1 MDPLTLGAGLLG
13 LVLGGVA
20 GWLAA
25 RSAGAR
31 QHAEAMLRS
40 SADLSAANAKLE
52 AAAAR
57 LGALEGERADL
68 VRQVD
73 ALHAEVMSLREA
85 QARLAAVLDA
95 EKRQSAE
102 KLAILGQAET
112 TLREAFATLSAEA
125 LRQNNQSFLD
135 LARASLGEHQQRAA
149 SDFEARQ
156 KAIGDLV
163 APVRESLEKVD
174 AKLQQVE
181 KDRISSHSALDTQ
194 LKNLASTEQTLQRE
208 TANLVKALRVP
219 TVRGRWGEIQLKR
232 VVELAG
238 MLDHCDFYEQQGV
251 NGEQGRL
258 IPDLLVRLPGGRT
271 LVVDAKAPLSAYLEA
286 LEATDDA
293 LREARLK
300 EHARQVRTHMAKLS
314 SKAYWEQ
321 FQPAPEFVVM
331 FLPGETFFGA
341 ALLHD
346 PTLLEAGVDQRVILA
361 SPITLIALLRAVA
374 YGWRQ
379 EKLAENAQ
387 AISESGRLLY
397 DRIRVLTE
405 HFENL
410 GHALDKAVEAYN
422 QAVGSFESR
431 VLVTAR
437 RLKEMGA
444 SVSKDL
450 PEIEVIDRTARAL
463 RAPELPLTEDE
474 EPALDAEIVTP
485 GDVEQA

>member
-1 MDPLTLGAGLLG
+1 MDLLTTGI
-13 LVLGGVA
+13 VGVA
-20 GWLAA
+20 LLVGGLIGWLVA
-25 RSAGAR
+25 RSAAAR
-31 QHAEAMLRS
+31 QQAEATARS
-40 SADLSAANAKLE
+40 SAELATARARLE
-52 AAAAR
+52 AAEAR
-57 LGALEGERADL
+57 VMALEGERVDL
-68 VRQVD
+68 NRQVD
-73 ALHAEVMSLREA
+73 EWQGKAADLRE
-85 QARLAAVLDA
+85 QHARLAAVLDG
-95 EKRQSAE
+95 EQRQSAE
-102 KLAILGQAET
+102 KLALLEQAEAK
-112 TLREAFATLSAEA
+112 LREAFATLSAEA
-125 LRQNNQSFLD
+125 LRRNNQSFLD
-135 LARASLGEHQQRAA
+135 LAKASLSEHQQRAA
-149 SDFEARQ
+149 GDLDAKQ

-163 APVRESLEKVD
+163 APVRESLEKVESR
-174 AKLQQVE
+174 LQEVE
-181 KDRISSHSALDTQ
+181 RDRIGSYKALDAQ
-194 LKNLASTEQTLQRE
+194 LRSLAETEQGLQRE
-208 TANLVKALRVP
+208 TANLVKALHAP
-219 TVRGRWGEIQLKR
+219 NVRGRWGEIQLKR

-238 MLDHCDFYEQQGV
+238 MLDHCDFFEQQGI
-251 NGEQGRL
+251 NGEQGRQ

-286 LEATDDA
+286 IEAPDETV
-293 LREARLK
+293 RETRLK
-300 EHARQVRTHMAKLS
+300 DHARQVRAHMGRLS

-346 PTLLEAGVDQRVILA
+346 PALLEAGVDQRVILA

-422 QAVGSFESR
+422 QSIGSFESR

-444 SVSKDL
+444 SVLKDL
-450 PEIEVIDRTARAL
+450 PEIEVIERTARAL
-463 RAPELPLTEDE
+463 RAPELPLAEDE
-474 EPALDAEIVTP
+474 EPAADVEVVTP
-485 GDVEQA
+485 GDAESA